1 MRLENL
7 YVSNAGEGMA
17 GERGNAASGGAYMAL
32 WRSSS

>member
-7 YVSNAGEGMA
+7 DVNDAGDGVAKERDNAP
-17 GERGNAASGGAYMAL
+17 SGGAYMAL